1 MKTWILLPLSI
12 AVAVPTSL
20 FLRTE
25 ARAAAE
31 SERLAHFADR
41 ADELAR
47 SLASLERQRAQ
58 LERSA
63 AELQGLAAPAAR
75 PFAKPHG
82 ATEEEIA
89 AAVSRALA
97 ARLALAAASDSAVA
111 SSIDELDME
120 SILAYMDEP
129 GRTRSEVELVF
140 AQLFKAGR
148 LDEYVAAVEARAQAA
163 PENTEFALA
172 AADAY
177 LQQMFAKA
185 GTPEALEWAEKTDEA
200 CDRVLALDEQ
210 NWAARFVKAISLSNW
225 PDFLGRRGE
234 AIAEFELL
242 RAQQEA
248 GPAHPGHARTYLFL
262 GSLYERSGDKQKAL
276 EIWEAGLALFPR
288 NAELLERLEIARN

>member
-1 MKTWILLPLSI
+1 MKTWILLPLAI

-31 SERLAHFADR
+31 SERLARFTDQ

-47 SLASLERQRAQ
+47 SLASLERRRAE
-58 LERSA
+58 LERST
-63 AELQGLAAPAAR
+63 AELQGLAAPG
-75 PFAKPHG
+75 AKPLDEPPG

-89 AAVSRALA
+89 AAVARVLA
-97 ARLALAAASDSAVA
+97 ARMTRVVSSDPAAA
-111 SSIDELDME
+111 SSIDELDMQ

-242 RAQQEA
+242 RTQQEA
-248 GPAHPGHARTYLFL
+248 GPSHPGHAQTYLFL

-276 EIWEAGLALFPR
+276 EIWEAGVARFPR
-288 NAELLERLEIARN
+288 NAELLDRLEIARD